1 MLAIEFKATIKNGFI
16 KIPDEY
22 QQQFE
27 RQKSV
32 KVILMKEEN
41 ASAMSLDKDD
51 ILLNHPSQVTSTQD
65 LISQLL
71 STPLEIENFFPL
83 KREEIYD

>member
-32 KVILMKEEN
+32 KVILMKEET
-41 ASAMSLDKDD
+41 L
-51 ILLNHPSQVTSTQD
+51 PTQD
-65 LISQLL
+65 LIGQLL
-71 STPLEIENFFPL
+71 STALEIENFFPL
-83 KREEIYD
+83 KRENIYD

>member
-32 KVILMKEEN
+32 KVILMKEET
-41 ASAMSLDKDD
+41 L
-51 ILLNHPSQVTSTQD
+51 PTQD
-65 LISQLL
+65 LIGQLL

>member
-32 KVILMKEEN
+32 KVILMKEET
-41 ASAMSLDKDD
+41 LPK
-51 ILLNHPSQVTSTQD
+51 QD
-65 LISQLL
+65 LIGQLL

>member
-1 MLAIEFKATIKNGFI
+1 MLAIEFQATIKNGFI

-32 KVILMKEEN
+32 KVILMKEET
-41 ASAMSLDKDD
+41 L
-51 ILLNHPSQVTSTQD
+51 PTQD
-65 LISQLL
+65 LIGQLL

-83 KREEIYD
+83 KREDIYD

>member
-22 QQQFE
+22 QQEFE

-32 KVILMKEEN
+32 KVILMKEET
-41 ASAMSLDKDD
+41 L
-51 ILLNHPSQVTSTQD
+51 PTQK
-65 LISQLL
+65 LIGQLL
-71 STPLEIENFFPL
+71 STALEIDNFFPL